1 MSWIASCLAMTAQK
15 KQQRILLLSVECPAK
30 LSNFFEDFN
39 KIVGFIEKHYVFNNK
54 EV

>member
-1 MSWIASCLAMTAQK
+1 MQK
-15 KQQRILLLSVECPAK
+15 KEKRVETNPTLEHFVGCPAK

-39 KIVGFIEKHYVFNNK
+39 KIVSFIETQYVFNNK